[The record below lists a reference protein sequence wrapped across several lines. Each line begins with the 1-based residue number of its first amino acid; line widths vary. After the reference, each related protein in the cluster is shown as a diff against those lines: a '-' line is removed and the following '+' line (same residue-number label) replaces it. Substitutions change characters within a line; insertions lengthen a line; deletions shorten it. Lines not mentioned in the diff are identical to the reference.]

1 MVPRQNVFHRPAFS
15 DTRGTTQGGIVSLT
29 LFNVLVDHV
38 IRTCLTMTVEDQR
51 EPHDRLGETVRRCL
65 GVLYADD
72 GTVVSREADWLHY
85 SMNILFSVF

>member
-1 MVPRQNVFHRPAFS
+1 M
-15 DTRGTTQGGIVSLT
+15 
-29 LFNVLVDHV
+29 LVKNV
-38 IRTCLTMTVEDQR
+38 IRAWLAMKMEDQR
-51 EPHDRLGETVRRCL
+51 VAQDGLGETVRRCL